1 MRTLKRREFL
11 HAGALA
17 LGGTFL
23 TSRLAFARTGNAKSR
38 FVFIVMRGA
47 LDGLAAAPP
56 YGDPDYAGLRR
67 ELALKAPGSPGGALP
82 LNGFFG
88 LHPSLAFLQD
98 SYTARELVVF
108 HAIASPYRERSH
120 FDGQDVLENGSS
132 QAHAVQTGWINRAL
146 ASLQSGHV
154 QSKELGVALG
164 QNIPLVMRGPAAVT
178 SWSPSKL
185 AALDEDTLERIT
197 DLYAGDPLLAARLAD
212 ALAADA
218 IADSAGT
225 SMQAAAAAIDGAPTA
240 PVRAAAVRTVEMSE
254 AGAHAAVAAGAS
266 GTAANPAA
274 VGTAAAP
281 RAAPA
286 VAGGTFAMDGANS
299 GATGTRGAADPAAG
313 RSNTPPNQPLLQ
325 RAKPTRYTEL
335 VRAVAGF
342 LRRDDGPQVAVF
354 DTTGWDTHANE
365 GNAEGQLAG
374 RLAALDAGLR
384 TLKQELGS
392 TWADTAVLLA
402 TEFGRT
408 AATNGT
414 RGTDHGTATVSF
426 LLGGAV
432 QGGRVLADWPGLSA
446 HTLYQGRDLRPTTDL
461 RSVLKGVLSEHLL
474 VSSGVLESFV
484 FPNSTAARPI
494 KGLFRA

>member
-1 MRTLKRREFL
+1 MGTLKRREFL

-17 LGGTFL
+17 LGGAFL
-23 TSRLAFARTGNAKSR
+23 TSRLAFARTGSSKSR

-88 LHPSLAFLQD
+88 LHPSLAFLRD

-108 HAIASPYRERSH
+108 HAVASPYRERSH
-120 FDGQDVLENGSS
+120 FDGQDVLENGSL
-132 QAHAVQTGWINRAL
+132 QPHALQTGWLNRAL
-146 ASLQSGHV
+146 GSLQTGHG
-154 QSKELGVALG
+154 KELGVALG
-164 QNIPLVMRGPAAVT
+164 QNFPLVMRGPASVT

-218 IADSAGT
+218 IAGT
-225 SMQAAAAAIDGAPTA
+225 P
-240 PVRAAAVRTVEMSE
+240 E
-254 AGAHAAVAAGAS
+254 
-266 GTAANPAA
+266 TAAMQ
-274 VGTAAAP
+274 GAAAP
-281 RAAPA
+281 AASA
-286 VAGGTFAMDGANS
+286 
-299 GATGTRGAADPAAG
+299 
-313 RSNTPPNQPLLQ
+313 NQPLLQ
-325 RAKPTRYTEL
+325 RGKPMRYTEV
-335 VRAVAGF
+335 VRAAAGF

-384 TLKQELGS
+384 TLKDELGPA
-392 TWADTAVLLA
+392 WGNTAVVLA

-414 RGTDHGTATVSF
+414 RGTDHGTATAAF

-432 QGGRVLADWPGLSA
+432 KGGRVLADWPGLSPQA
-446 HTLYQGRDLRPTTDL
+446 LYQGRDLRPTADL

-474 VSSGVLESFV
+474 VSSSALENTV
-484 FPNSTAARPI
+484 FPGSADARPI